1 MKSAKV
7 AARFKEAYG
16 AEPNIFRAPG
26 RVNLIGEHT
35 DYNDGFVMPCAIGF
49 SAQVAISPR
58 SDKTLTLMSE
68 FFPGLF
74 DFQTN
79 RLPSE
84 RLGTWC
90 DYALGVAVM
99 LKNAGFSVP
108 GANLLIS
115 SDVPMGAGLS
125 SSAAVE
131 VSTALALLSLTGSKM
146 PLPDLA
152 KLCQRAE
159 NEFVGARCG
168 IMDQFISCQGQA
180 DHAMLLDCRSLEF
193 KFVPIPSD
201 VRLVIC
207 NTLVRHE
214 ISGGEYNR
222 RRAECEEGVKLLSK
236 WHPGIRALREVT
248 PEQLEKHSQ
257 EMPEVIYKRCAH
269 VIHENQRALDG
280 ANLLIKEDLRGFGK
294 LMGESHR
301 SLRDLY
307 EVSCRELDIMVESEN
322 LAWILGRTHDR
333 GRVWRMYGQPG
344 ECFGGREFCG
354 ADCETLFRSDRNH
367 SNRVCLRRRRRRRQ
381 RSLAVFYWLA
391 AG

>member
-307 EVSCRELDIMVESEN
+307 EVSCRELDIMVESAN
-322 LAWILGRTHDR
+322 GLPGYWGGRMT
-333 GRVWRMYGQPG
+333 GGG
-344 ECFGGREFCG
+344 FGGCTVNLVSALEAENFAGQIAKRYSEATGITPIVYVCAAADG
-354 ADCETLFRSDRNH
+354 AGKDL
-367 SNRVCLRRRRRRRQ
+367 
-381 RSLAVFYWLA
+381 
-391 AG
+391 